1 MLDILWLLLIM
12 KWCNTLFRTLS
23 FAHFGR
29 NIIIATPSILD
40 FDRRTFPKSTVAYLK
55 YNKKNSFN
63 AWLYE
68 KLQSCFL
75 RKSSVKLKFLSV
87 YIFRSQNWLTS
98 PTFHN
103 EYLRD
108 VHYFILIR
116 FYFYILTALSPL
128 FFRLTINSHLYQQ
141 VCSLISLVLHSA
153 NITIYLIIEATE
165 RCENIL
171 KLWAWRYQSVDL
183 LLSFCTRNRIDD
195 MKTWVKI

>member
-75 RKSSVKLKFLSV
+75 RKSSVKLKFLSG

-108 VHYFILIR
+108 VHYFIT
-116 FYFYILTALSPL
+116 YQILFLHFDS
-128 FFRLTINSHLYQQ
+128 SQ
-141 VCSLISLVLHSA
+141 SLVFQTY
-153 NITIYLIIEATE
+153 N
-165 RCENIL
+165 
-171 KLWAWRYQSVDL
+171 
-183 LLSFCTRNRIDD
+183 
-195 MKTWVKI
+195 